1 MEDVGN
7 LVGEELAFAQQA
19 YSFVIEFFLEYGFQ
33 VIGAIIILL
42 LGMWISSRVGAGVT
56 SLCERN
62 KVDIT
67 LGKFAG
73 SITRV
78 IVLTC
83 FIIISLGKFG
93 ISVAPFIA
101 AIGAIGLGAGLAVQ
115 GLLANYSAGIA
126 IIITRPFKIGNT
138 ITIHEVSGEVTDI
151 KLATTMLRT
160 EDGEEIT
167 LPNKHVVGEIM
178 MNSFENRLVESV
190 VGISYADDPEQ
201 AIVALRQAMGLL
213 DCVTN
218 EPAPMVGIEAF
229 GESSIDIGVR
239 CWVPTSRYI
248 QSKYLINSAIHE
260 TVKIA
265 GLTIPFPQRDV
276 NLSKSD

>member
-7 LVGEELAFAQQA
+7 LVGNELAFAQQA
-19 YSFVIEFFLEYGFQ
+19 YSVVIDFFLNYGFQ

-42 LGMWISSRVGAGVT
+42 IGLWVSGRLGVAAT
-56 SLCERN
+56 ALCERN
-62 KVDIT
+62 NIDIT
-67 LGKFAG
+67 LGKFTG

-78 IVLTC
+78 VVLTC
-83 FIIISLGKFG
+83 FVIISLGKFG

-115 GLLANYSAGIA
+115 GLLANFSAGIA
-126 IIITRPFKIGNT
+126 IIITRPFKVGNT
-138 ITIHEVSGEVTDI
+138 VSLHGVSGVVTDI
-151 KLATTMLRT
+151 KLASTLLCT
-160 EDGEEIT
+160 EDGEQIT
-167 LPNKHVVGEIM
+167 IPNKHVMGEIM

-190 VGISYADDPEQ
+190 VGISYGDDPER
-201 AIVALRQAMGLL
+201 AIEALQQSVGLL
-213 DCVTN
+213 DCVSN
-218 EPAPMVGIEAF
+218 DPAPMVGIEAF

-239 CWVPTSRYI
+239 CWVPTSRYV
-248 QSKYLINSAIHE
+248 QSKYRINNTIHE

-276 NLSKSD
+276 NLPKQD

>member
-1 MEDVGN
+1 MEEVGN

-19 YSFVIEFFLEYGFQ
+19 YGTLIDFFLNYGFQ
-33 VIGAIIILL
+33 VIGAIIILFI
-42 LGMWISSRVGAGVT
+42 GIWISGRLGAGAT
-56 SLCERN
+56 ALCERN
-62 KVDIT
+62 DIDIT
-67 LGKFAG
+67 LGKFTG

-78 IVLTC
+78 IVLTF

-115 GLLANYSAGIA
+115 GLLSNVSAGIA
-126 IIITRPFKIGNT
+126 IIITRPFKVGNT
-138 ITIHEVSGEVTDI
+138 ITLHDISGEVTDI
-151 KLATTMLRT
+151 KLASTILAT
-160 EDGEEIT
+160 EDGEQIT

-178 MNSFENRLVESV
+178 MNSFENRLVESI
-190 VGISYADDPEQ
+190 VGISYDDDPDRAIAALQQ
-201 AIVALRQAMGLL
+201 AVGLL
-213 DCVTN
+213 DCVSDD
-218 EPAPMVGIEAF
+218 PAPMVGIEAF

-239 CWVPTSRYI
+239 CWVPTSRYV
-248 QSKYLINSAIHE
+248 QSKYRINSTIHE

-276 NLSKSD
+276 NFSKQN